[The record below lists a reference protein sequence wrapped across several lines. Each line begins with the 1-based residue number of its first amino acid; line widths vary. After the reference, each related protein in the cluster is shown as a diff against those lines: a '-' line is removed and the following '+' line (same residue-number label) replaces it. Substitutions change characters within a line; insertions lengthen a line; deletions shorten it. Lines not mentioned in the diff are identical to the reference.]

1 MKVDIV
7 TLDKILLSTEASSVI
22 VPGKGGRFEML
33 DQHAPIIS
41 ILDHGT
47 IKVTDNKNQ
56 VELINVIGGSIEMSN
71 NKITILADTE

>member
-1 MKVDIV
+1 MIVDIV
-7 TLDKILLSTEASSVI
+7 TLEKILLSTEASSVI

-33 DQHAPIIS
+33 DHHSPIIS

-56 VELINVIGGSIEMSN
+56 VKLINIIGGSIEMSN